1 MTTPPGPSPAYGG
14 WALTLRSGTGAP
26 LGRPSSW
33 AEGREYVQV
42 TVFEAMWR
50 SLSGAVI

>member
-14 WALTLRSGTGAP
+14 WALTLRSGTKAP

-33 AEGREYVQV
+33 AEERGCVQV
-42 TVFEAMWR
+42 TVSKAK
-50 SLSGAVI
+50 